1 MGEVHVTESG
11 AFMMTEQRARPE
23 EIVQGLV
30 GRGFH
35 EYKRELAR
43 TGQHHAA
50 GGMWLGL
57 DEHTGAVASVIWITQ
72 EDDAQSARVFVEIDG
87 QPFGAAA

>member
-1 MGEVHVTESG
+1 MASSAPEVDNV
-11 AFMMTEQRARPE
+11 QRARPE
-23 EIVQGLV
+23 EI
-30 GRGFH
+30 
-35 EYKRELAR
+35 YKRELAR

-87 QPFGAAA
+87 QPLGAAA